1 MHIRNVKIYTMNDDD
16 LIIEHGFVTV
26 ENGMI
31 TEVSAGDPAQI
42 SAEDIDGQGMTL
54 YPGFIDAHTHLGLTS
69 AGVGIEG
76 EDLNE
81 EFDPCTP
88 QLRIIDGIN
97 PADYS
102 FETARKAGITTAVIS
117 PGSTNPIA
125 GCITAVKTD
134 GKRIDKMAIKTVG
147 MKLAMGENP
156 KLTYMDHEQSPVTR
170 MAVAGIIRDNLFKAQ
185 RYMRDIEQAETESD
199 LPDYDSAMEALLPLL
214 RKEMTAH
221 FHCHRA
227 DDIFTAVR
235 IANEFDLDYTLI
247 HCTDGYLI
255 ADELAE
261 ENASCVV
268 GPIICDRCKPEMA
281 NLSPENAAVLR
292 KNGVEVAI
300 CTDHSEVPI
309 EYLPISVGIC
319 IKHGLSFY
327 DGLCAVTRTPA
338 RIARIFDR
346 TGSLEAGKDADMVLF
361 EGSPFEV
368 MSSPALVMVNGRIV
382 GREKV

>member
-1 MHIRNVKIYTMNDDD
+1 MHIKNVKIYTMNIED
-16 LIIEHGFVTV
+16 LIIEHGYVTV
-26 ENGMI
+26 ENGRI
-31 TEVSAGDPAQI
+31 TEVSEGEPADHT
-42 SAEDIDGQGMTL
+42 AEDIDGRGMTL
-54 YPGFIDAHTHLGLTS
+54 YPGFIDAHTHMGLTS

-102 FETARKAGITTAVIS
+102 FEMARQAGVTAVIVS

-125 GCITAVKTD
+125 GQITAIKTE
-134 GKRIDKMAIKTVG
+134 GRRIDKMIIKNVG

-170 MAVAGIIRDNLFKAQ
+170 MAVAGIIRENLRKAQ
-185 RYMRDIEQAETESD
+185 RYMNDIEQAESESD
-199 LPDYDSAMEALLPLL
+199 LPDYDSAMDALVPLL
-214 RKEMTAH
+214 KKEITAH
-221 FHCHRA
+221 FHCHRS

-235 IANEFDLDYTLI
+235 LANEFDLNYTLV

-261 ENASCVV
+261 EKVSCIV
-268 GPIICDRCKPEMA
+268 GPVLCDRCKPEMA
-281 NLSPENAAVLR
+281 NLSPANAGVLR
-292 KNGVEVAI
+292 KHGIDVAV

-309 EYLPISVGIC
+309 EYLPISVGVC

-327 DGLCAVTRTPA
+327 DGVKAVTSAPA
-338 RIARIFDR
+338 KIAGIYDR
-346 TGSLEAGKDADMVLF
+346 TGSVEKGKDADLVLF
-361 EGSPFEV
+361 EGNPFEV
-368 MSSPALVMVNGRIV
+368 MSSPSLVMINGKTVR
-382 GREKV
+382 RENV

>member
-1 MHIRNVKIYTMNDDD
+1 MHIRNVRIYTMDDNDRVIDN
-16 LIIEHGFVTV
+16 GFVTV
-26 ENGMI
+26 ENGVI
-31 TEVSAGDPAQI
+31 TAVEEGSPSDCCDN
-42 SAEDIDGQGMTL
+42 DIDGRGMTL
-54 YPGFIDAHTHLGLTS
+54 YPGFIDAHTHMGLTS

-97 PADYS
+97 PIDHS
-102 FETARKAGITTAVIS
+102 FEMARQAGVTTVIVS

-125 GCITAVKTD
+125 GSIAAVKTA
-134 GKRIDKMAIKTVG
+134 GKRIDKMVIKTVG
-147 MKLAMGENP
+147 MKLALGENP
-156 KLTYMDHEQSPVTR
+156 KLTYMDHEQSPATR
-170 MAVAGIIRDNLFKAQ
+170 MAVASIIRDNLYKAQ
-185 RYMRDIEQAETESD
+185 RYMQDIEQAESDSD

-214 RKEMTAH
+214 RREIKAH

-247 HCTDGYLI
+247 HCTDGHIIAEEL
-255 ADELAE
+255 ADEKV
-261 ENASCVV
+261 SCVV
-268 GPIICDRCKPEMA
+268 GPVICDRCKPEMA
-281 NLSPENAAVLR
+281 GLTPDNAAVL
-292 KNGVEVAI
+292 KSNGLEVAV

-327 DGLCAVTRTPA
+327 DGLKAVTCTPA
-338 RIARIFDR
+338 KIAGIFDK
-346 TGSLEAGKDADMVLF
+346 TGSVEVGKDADMVLF
-361 EGSPFEV
+361 EGNPFEV
-368 MSSPALVMVNGRIV
+368 MSSPALVMIGGKTVR
-382 GREKV
+382 RDKV

>member
-1 MHIRNVKIYTMNDDD
+1 MRIKNVRIYTMNDNDHV
-16 LIIEHGFVTV
+16 IENGFVTV
-26 ENGMI
+26 ENGII
-31 TEVSAGDPAQI
+31 TAVGEGCPTQDDKN
-42 SAEDIDGQGMTL
+42 DIDGMGMTL
-54 YPGFIDAHTHLGLTS
+54 YPGFIDAHTHMGLTS

-97 PADYS
+97 PIDYS
-102 FETARKAGITTAVIS
+102 FEMARQTGITTVIVS

-125 GCITAVKTD
+125 GSIAAVKTA
-134 GKRIDKMAIKTVG
+134 GKRIDKMVIRTVG
-147 MKLAMGENP
+147 MKFALGENP
-156 KLTYMDHEQSPVTR
+156 KLTYMDHEQSPATR
-170 MAVAGIIRDNLFKAQ
+170 MAVASIIRDNLHKAQ

-199 LPDYDSAMEALLPLL
+199 LPDYDSSMEALLPLL
-214 RKEMTAH
+214 RREIKAH

-247 HCTDGYLI
+247 HCTSGHLI
-255 ADELAE
+255 ADELADE
-261 ENASCVV
+261 QASCVV
-268 GPIICDRCKPEMA
+268 GPVICDRCKPEMA
-281 NLSPENAAVLR
+281 ELSPANAAVL
-292 KNGVEVAI
+292 KANGLDVAV

-327 DGLCAVTRTPA
+327 DGVKAVTCTPA
-338 RIARIFDR
+338 KIANIFDR
-346 TGSLEAGKDADMVLF
+346 TGSIEEGKDADFVLF
-361 EGSPFEV
+361 GDDPFEV
-368 MSSPALVMVNGRIV
+368 MSSPALVMIGGKIV
-382 GREKV
+382 RRDKV

>member
-1 MHIRNVKIYTMNDDD
+1 MRIRNVRIYTMDDNDRV
-16 LIIEHGFVTV
+16 IENGFVTV
-26 ENGMI
+26 ENGVI
-31 TEVSAGDPAQI
+31 TAVEEGSPSDCCDN
-42 SAEDIDGQGMTL
+42 DIDGRGMTL
-54 YPGFIDAHTHLGLTS
+54 YPGFIDAHTHMGLTS

-97 PADYS
+97 PIDHS
-102 FETARKAGITTAVIS
+102 FEMARQAGVTTVIVS

-125 GCITAVKTD
+125 GSIAAVKTA
-134 GKRIDKMAIKTVG
+134 GKRIDKMVIKTVG
-147 MKLAMGENP
+147 MKLALGENP
-156 KLTYMDHEQSPVTR
+156 KLTYMDHEQSPATR
-170 MAVAGIIRDNLFKAQ
+170 MAVASIIRDNLYKAQ
-185 RYMRDIEQAETESD
+185 RYMQDIEQAESESD

-214 RKEMTAH
+214 RREIKAH

-247 HCTDGYLI
+247 HCTDGHIIAEEL
-255 ADELAE
+255 ADEKV
-261 ENASCVV
+261 SCVV
-268 GPIICDRCKPEMA
+268 GPVICDRCKREMA
-281 NLSPENAAVLR
+281 GLTPDNAAVL
-292 KNGVEVAI
+292 KSNGLEVAV

-327 DGLCAVTRTPA
+327 DGLKAVTCTPA
-338 RIARIFDR
+338 KIAGIFDK
-346 TGSLEAGKDADMVLF
+346 TGSVEVGKDADLVLF
-361 EGSPFEV
+361 EGNPFEV
-368 MSSPALVMVNGRIV
+368 MSSPALVVIGGKTVR
-382 GREKV
+382 RDKV

>member
-1 MHIRNVKIYTMNDDD
+1 MHIKNVKIYTMNDDESV
-16 LIIEHGFVTV
+16 IEHGFVTV
-26 ENGMI
+26 EDGRI
-31 TEVSAGDPAQI
+31 TAVCDGDPADT

-54 YPGFIDAHTHLGLTS
+54 YPGFIDAHTHMGLTS

-88 QLRIIDGIN
+88 QLHIIDGIN

-102 FETARKAGITTAVIS
+102 FEMARQAGVTTVVVS

-125 GCITAVKTD
+125 GAITAVKTS
-134 GKRIDKMAIKTVG
+134 GKRIDKMVVRTVG
-147 MKLAMGENP
+147 MKFAMGENP

-170 MAVAGIIRDNLFKAQ
+170 MAVAGIIRDSLYRAQ
-185 RYMRDIEQAETESD
+185 RYMRDIEQAESESD

-214 RKEMTAH
+214 RREMTAH

-227 DDIFTAVR
+227 DDIFTAIR
-235 IANEFDLDYTLI
+235 LAKEFDLDYTLI
-247 HCTDGYLI
+247 HCTDGHLI

-268 GPIICDRCKPEMA
+268 GPIICDKCKPEMA
-281 NLSPENAAVLR
+281 NLSPANAAVLR
-292 KNGVEVAI
+292 KHGVKVAV

-309 EYLPISVGIC
+309 EYLPISVGVC
-319 IKHGLSFY
+319 MKHGLSFY
-327 DGLCAVTRTPA
+327 DGLRSVTRTPA
-338 RIARIFDR
+338 EIAGIFDR
-346 TGSLEAGKDADMVLF
+346 TGSIEAGKDADMVLF

-368 MSSPALVMVNGRIV
+368 MSSPALVMINGRIV
-382 GREKV
+382 GREKI

>member
-1 MHIRNVKIYTMNDDD
+1 MHIKNVKIYTMNDNADM
-16 LIIEHGFVTV
+16 IERGYVTV
-26 ENGMI
+26 ENGRI
-31 TEVSAGDPAQI
+31 AAVSAGDPELPTD
-42 SAEDIDGQGMTL
+42 EDIDGGGMSL
-54 YPGFIDAHTHLGLTS
+54 FPGFIDAHTHMGLTA

-97 PADYS
+97 PADFS
-102 FETARKAGITTAVIS
+102 FEMARQSGVTSVVVS

-125 GCITAVKTD
+125 GCITAVKTA
-134 GKRIDKMAIKTVG
+134 GRRIDKMVIRTVG

-156 KLTYMDHEQSPVTR
+156 KLTYMDHDQSPVTR
-170 MAVAGIIRDNLFKAQ
+170 MAVASVIRDNLQKAV
-185 RYMRDIEQAETESD
+185 RYMNDKEQAESDSD
-199 LPDYDSAMEALLPLL
+199 LPDHDSAMEALIPLL
-214 RKEMTAH
+214 KGEITAH

-235 IANEFDLDYTLI
+235 IAKEFGLRYTLI
-247 HCTDGYLI
+247 HCTDGHLI

-261 ENASCVV
+261 EGASCVV
-268 GPIICDRCKPEMA
+268 GPIISDRCKPEMA
-281 NLSPENAAVLR
+281 NLSPENAAILR
-292 KNGVEVAI
+292 KYAVETAV

-327 DGLCAVTRTPA
+327 DGLRSVTCAAA
-338 RIARIFDR
+338 RIAGIYDR
-346 TGSLEAGKDADMVLF
+346 VGSVEAGKDADLILF
-361 EGSPFEV
+361 EGDPFEV
-368 MSSPALVMVNGRIV
+368 MSSPALVMIDGKIV
-382 GREKV
+382 RREQI

>member
-1 MHIRNVKIYTMNDDD
+1 MRIRNVRIYTMDDNDRV
-16 LIIEHGFVTV
+16 IENGFVTV
-26 ENGMI
+26 ENGVI
-31 TEVSAGDPAQI
+31 TAVEEGSPSDCCDN
-42 SAEDIDGQGMTL
+42 DIDGRGMTL
-54 YPGFIDAHTHLGLTS
+54 YPGFIDAHTHMGLTS

-97 PADYS
+97 PIDHS
-102 FETARKAGITTAVIS
+102 FEMARQAGVTTVIVS

-125 GCITAVKTD
+125 GSIAAVKTA
-134 GKRIDKMAIKTVG
+134 GKRIDKMVIKTVG
-147 MKLAMGENP
+147 MKLALGENP
-156 KLTYMDHEQSPVTR
+156 KLTYMDHEQSPATR
-170 MAVAGIIRDNLFKAQ
+170 MAVASIIRDNLYKAQ
-185 RYMRDIEQAETESD
+185 RYMQDIEQAESESD

-214 RKEMTAH
+214 RREIKAH

-247 HCTDGYLI
+247 HCTDGHIIAEEL
-255 ADELAE
+255 ADEKV
-261 ENASCVV
+261 SCVV
-268 GPIICDRCKPEMA
+268 GPVICDRCKPEMA
-281 NLSPENAAVLR
+281 GLTPDNAAVL
-292 KNGVEVAI
+292 KSNGLEVAV

-327 DGLCAVTRTPA
+327 DGLKAVTCTPA
-338 RIARIFDR
+338 KIAGIFDK
-346 TGSLEAGKDADMVLF
+346 TGSVEVGKDADLVLF
-361 EGSPFEV
+361 EGNPFEV
-368 MSSPALVMVNGRIV
+368 MSSPALVVIGGKTVR
-382 GREKV
+382 RDKV

>member
-1 MHIRNVKIYTMNDDD
+1 MRIKNVRIYTMDDNDRVIDN
-16 LIIEHGFVTV
+16 GFVTV
-26 ENGMI
+26 ENGII
-31 TEVSAGDPAQI
+31 TAVEEGSPSECGDD
-42 SAEDIDGQGMTL
+42 DIDGRGMTL
-54 YPGFIDAHTHLGLTS
+54 YPGFIDAHTHMGLTS

-97 PADYS
+97 PIDHS
-102 FETARKAGITTAVIS
+102 FEMARQAGVTCVIVS

-125 GCITAVKTD
+125 GSIAAVKTA
-134 GKRIDKMAIKTVG
+134 GKRIDKMVIKTVG
-147 MKLAMGENP
+147 MKLALGENP
-156 KLTYMDHEQSPVTR
+156 KLTYMDHEQSPATR
-170 MAVAGIIRDNLFKAQ
+170 MAVASIIRDNLYKAQ
-185 RYMRDIEQAETESD
+185 RYMQDIEQAESESD

-214 RKEMTAH
+214 RREIKAH

-247 HCTDGYLI
+247 HCTDGHII
-255 ADELAE
+255 AEELAE
-261 ENASCVV
+261 EKVSCVV
-268 GPIICDRCKPEMA
+268 GPVICDRCKPEMA
-281 NLSPENAAVLR
+281 GLTPANAAVLR
-292 KNGVEVAI
+292 SHGLEVAV

-327 DGLCAVTRTPA
+327 DGLKSVTCTPA
-338 RIARIFDR
+338 KIAGIFDR
-346 TGSLEAGKDADMVLF
+346 TGSVEVGKDADLVLF
-361 EGSPFEV
+361 EGNPFDV
-368 MSSPALVMVNGRIV
+368 MSSPALVMIGGKTLGRD
-382 GREKV
+382 KV

>member
-1 MHIRNVKIYTMNDDD
+1 MIIRNVKIYTMDDD
-16 LIIEHGFVTV
+16 EHIIENGYVTV
-26 ENGMI
+26 ENGRI
-31 TEVSAGDPAQI
+31 TAVGEGEPACVE
-42 SAEDIDGQGMTL
+42 ADDIDGQGKSL
-54 YPGFIDAHTHLGLTS
+54 YPGFIDAHTHMGLTC

-102 FETARKAGITTAVIS
+102 FEMARQAGVTTVIVS

-125 GCITAVKTD
+125 GAITAIKTE
-134 GKRIDKMAIKTVG
+134 GRRIDKMIVKTVG
-147 MKLAMGENP
+147 MKFAMGENP

-170 MAVAGIIRDNLFKAQ
+170 MAVASIIRDNLRKAQ
-185 RYMRDIEQAETESD
+185 RYLRDTEQAESESD
-199 LPDYDSAMEALLPLL
+199 LPDHDSSMEALIPLL
-214 RKEMTAH
+214 KKEVTAH

-235 IANEFDLDYTLI
+235 IANEFGLDYTLI
-247 HCTDGYLI
+247 HCTDGHLI

-261 ENASCVV
+261 EKASCVV
-268 GPIICDRCKPEMA
+268 GPVICDRCKPEMA
-281 NLSPENAAVLR
+281 NLSPANAAIL
-292 KNGVEVAI
+292 KKHGLEVAV

-309 EYLPISVGIC
+309 EYLPISVGVC

-327 DGLCAVTRTPA
+327 DGLKAVTCTPA

-346 TGSLEAGKDADMVLF
+346 TGSVETGKDADLTLF
-361 EGSPFEV
+361 AGSPFEV
-368 MSSPALVMVNGRIV
+368 MSSPALVMINGKIV
-382 GREKV
+382 RREGV

>member
-199 LPDYDSAMEALLPLL
+199 LPDYDSSMEALLPLL
-214 RKEMTAH
+214 RREIKAH

-247 HCTDGYLI
+247 HCTSGHLI
-255 ADELAE
+255 AEELAD
-261 ENASCVV
+261 ENVSCVV
-268 GPIICDRCKPEMA
+268 GPVICDRCKPEMA
-281 NLSPENAAVLR
+281 ELSPANAAVL
-292 KNGVEVAI
+292 KANGLEVAV

-327 DGLCAVTRTPA
+327 DGVKAVTCTPA
-338 RIARIFDR
+338 KIADIFDR
-346 TGSLEAGKDADMVLF
+346 VGSIEVGKDADMVLF
-361 EGSPFEV
+361 EGNPFEV
-368 MSSPALVMVNGRIV
+368 MSSPALVMIGGKTV
-382 GREKV
+382 GRDNV

>member
-1 MHIRNVKIYTMNDDD
+1 MRIRNVRIYTMDDNDRV
-16 LIIEHGFVTV
+16 IENGFVTV
-26 ENGMI
+26 ENGII
-31 TEVSAGDPAQI
+31 TAVEEGSPSECGED
-42 SAEDIDGQGMTL
+42 DIDGRGMTL
-54 YPGFIDAHTHLGLTS
+54 YPGFIDAHTHMGLTS

-97 PADYS
+97 PIDHS
-102 FETARKAGITTAVIS
+102 FEMARQAGVTTVIVS

-125 GCITAVKTD
+125 GSIAAVKTA
-134 GKRIDKMAIKTVG
+134 GKRIDKMVIKTVG
-147 MKLAMGENP
+147 MKLALGENP
-156 KLTYMDHEQSPVTR
+156 KLTYMDHEQSPATR
-170 MAVAGIIRDNLFKAQ
+170 MAVASIIRDNLYKAQ
-185 RYMRDIEQAETESD
+185 RYMQDIEQAESESD

-214 RKEMTAH
+214 RREIKAH

-247 HCTDGYLI
+247 HCTDGHIIAEEL
-255 ADELAE
+255 ADEKV
-261 ENASCVV
+261 SCVV
-268 GPIICDRCKPEMA
+268 GPVICDRCKPEMA
-281 NLSPENAAVLR
+281 GLTPDNAAVL
-292 KNGVEVAI
+292 KSNGLEVAV

-327 DGLCAVTRTPA
+327 DGLKAVTCTPA
-338 RIARIFDR
+338 KIAGIFDK
-346 TGSLEAGKDADMVLF
+346 TGSVEVGKDADLVLF
-361 EGSPFEV
+361 EGNPFEV
-368 MSSPALVMVNGRIV
+368 MSSPALVMIGGKTVR
-382 GREKV
+382 RDKV